1 MSGVEMAITAIIV
14 GTGVA
19 LAARLLGWALGV
31 GKVEPVEPKCAACG
45 GTGLYWYGAAEGWE
59 PCQDCGGEGENR

>member
-1 MSGVEMAITAIIV
+1 MSGVEMAITAILV

-31 GKVEPVEPKCAACG
+31 GRKG
-45 GTGLYWYGAAEGWE
+45 
-59 PCQDCGGEGENR
+59 